1 MWNRIWGIFK
11 KRGSENQSNQTTE
24 CVQSPES
31 VRSEQISD
39 TPLPKTAPTSCK
51 MEESNQE
58 KCFED
63 QLMDLQLA
71 LLVECIDFMDA
82 HRMRGEKIFLWLVA
96 AGIET
101 TFSLF
106 SQNDNQISMK
116 LLSFS
121 DSLALLDKGIKY
133 VKKIR
138 ALCKEY
144 SRPCPV
150 ESRLIFDLR
159 TEKLDVAYSYD
170 KDLFKYTEDSYEV
183 FDEWVEEEKKKLQ
196 A

>member
-1 MWNRIWGIFK
+1 M
-11 KRGSENQSNQTTE
+11 
-24 CVQSPES
+24 
-31 VRSEQISD
+31 
-39 TPLPKTAPTSCK
+39 
-51 MEESNQE
+51 E

-96 AGIET
+96 DGIET

-106 SQNDNQISMK
+106 SQNDNQISTK

-121 DSLALLDKGIKY
+121 DSLEILDRGIKY

>member
-1 MWNRIWGIFK
+1 M
-11 KRGSENQSNQTTE
+11 
-24 CVQSPES
+24 
-31 VRSEQISD
+31 D
-39 TPLPKTAPTSCK
+39 
-51 MEESNQE
+51 

-63 QLMDLQLA
+63 QFMDLQMA

-96 AGIET
+96 DSIET

-106 SQNDNQISMK
+106 SQNDNQISKK

-121 DSLALLDKGIKY
+121 DSLEILDRGIKY
-133 VKKIR
+133 VRKIR
-138 ALCKEY
+138 ALCKEFG
-144 SRPCPV
+144 RPCPV

-170 KDLFKYTEDSYEV
+170 KDLFKYTEFGPHEV
-183 FDEWVEEEKKKLQ
+183 FQEWIEEEKKKLQ